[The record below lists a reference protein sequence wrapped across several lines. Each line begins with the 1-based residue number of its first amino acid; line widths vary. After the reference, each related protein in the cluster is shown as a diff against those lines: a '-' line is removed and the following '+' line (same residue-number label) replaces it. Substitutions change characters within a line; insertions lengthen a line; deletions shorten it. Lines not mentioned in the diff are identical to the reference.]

1 MKQSFRFRAI
11 LLQMKKR
18 QVSDMG
24 WFGDACDWI
33 GDHVSKAWDAA
44 DECLSDAGKCFKSG
58 NILGGIGNGFAGLA
72 TGLFGTATGGLTV
85 AAGDAVASTGVGE
98 SLVETLGDYKLGE
111 DERNEKCAKGW
122 KDVQEYWSLAGDRFK
137 NGNIMGGIHKGLMGV
152 LGNAGNCLTLGQA
165 GRWGQSLVD
174 RINNGEDVGTAG
186 RLLDTIAQGSA
197 SSEITQEALEANGH
211 VGKANLLGG
220 LDLGKDAAFAA
231 GAAGLLHGMTGAV
244 TASTMGEAFSGV
256 SHGMASAAMGT
267 MGGMAIGMA
276 AAPDAVEQDR
286 QLPDAVDPKH
296 VLGRQLPDAADS
308 QSVSGETD
316 AEMEVGE

>member
-24 WFGDACDWI
+24 FFSNLGDAF
-33 GDHVSKAWDAA
+33 SEAWDFASDGWKCIKKGNVIDGLGNWVMGAA
-44 DECLSDAGKCFKSG
+44 DAVG
-58 NILGGIGNGFAGLA
+58 NTVTLGGAHAIGKQ
-72 TGLFGTATGGLTV
+72 V
-85 AAGDAVASTGVGE
+85 AETDLGE
-98 SLVETLGDYKLGE
+98 SIGEHLGEYKLGE
-111 DERNEKCAKGW
+111 DSRNDAASKGW
-122 KDVQEYWSLAGDRFK
+122 KDVQEHWSLAADHFK
-137 NGNIMGGIHKGLMGV
+137 NGNIMGGIHSGLMGT
-152 LGNAGNCLTLGQA
+152 LGNIGNTLTLGRA
-165 GRWGQSLVD
+165 GVWGERLSERV
-174 RINNGEDVGTAG
+174 NNGEDVGTAG

-244 TASTMGEAFSGV
+244 TASTMGEAFSGA
-256 SHGMASAAMGT
+256 SHGMVSAAMGT
-267 MGGMAIGMA
+267 MSGMAIGMA
-276 AAPDAVEQDR
+276 ATPDAVEQDR

-296 VLGRQLPDAADS
+296 VLGRQLPDVADS